1 MLFSGSACLSG
12 DDLAEGQQ
20 CSYMFFLFIFYLLR
34 GGLQEPLTA
43 YDSLALWE
51 QLSSHHAT
59 QA

>member
-20 CSYMFFLFIFYLLR
+20 LFINFIVFYLLR
-34 GGLQEPLTA
+34 GGLQEPLWPTNA
-43 YDSLALWE
+43 RNIYE